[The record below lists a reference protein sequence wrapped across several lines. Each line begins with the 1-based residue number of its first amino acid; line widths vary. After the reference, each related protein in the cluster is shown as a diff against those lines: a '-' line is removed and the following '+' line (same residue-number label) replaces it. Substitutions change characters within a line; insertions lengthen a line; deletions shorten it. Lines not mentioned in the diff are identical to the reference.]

1 MSITTEHKRLNAIF
15 DTYRAWID
23 SIPDDQF
30 DKTPPHGGW
39 SYAEV
44 YSHIMQATMAS
55 SIALERCT
63 HQSDKPNKGD
73 TTLMGKLVLFFGRFP
88 PVKIKQPES
97 VSAKMPAL
105 KISKEEARN
114 LIIKCRKRMDE
125 IVPLTDA
132 KLAIRKVKHPRLGM
146 FSSAQWYKF
155 IRIHLA
161 HHLKQLDRIK
171 KDFSAA

>member
-1 MSITTEHKRLNAIF
+1 VSITKEHKRLNAIF
-15 DTYRAWID
+15 DNYRAQID

-30 DKTPPHGGW
+30 DETPPHGGW

-44 YSHIMQATMAS
+44 YSHILQATMAS
-55 SIALERCT
+55 TIALERCT
-63 HQSDKPNKGD
+63 HQSDKPNTGKA
-73 TTLMGKLVLFFGRFP
+73 TLMGKMVLLCGRFP
-88 PVKIKQPES
+88 PVKIREPQS
-97 VSAKMPAL
+97 VSSKMPAV

-125 IVPLTDA
+125 MVPFTSD
-132 KLAIRKVKHPRLGM
+132 KLAIRRVKHPRLGM
-146 FSSAQWYKF
+146 FSAAQWFKF

-161 HHLKQLDRIK
+161 HHLKQLERIK